1 MIKRGFSADVLR
13 RLYSGRRRIVNDEVL
28 DPFQEALLN
37 EECILVDEN
46 DVEIGSASKRQ
57 CHLKD
62 ENTNKSLLHRAFS
75 LFIFNSENKLLL
87 QQRSDTKITFPG
99 MWTNTCCSHPLF
111 IDTERP
117 TENGQGAKM
126 AAQRKV
132 LQELGIQADQCPID
146 QMHYLTRI
154 LYAADSNSK
163 WAEHELD
170 YIVFLKS
177 HLKQL
182 DLEPNPEEV
191 KDVTY
196 LARTDLQHF
205 IQEHGE
211 ANMTPW
217 FLLMSKSYLPKWWQ
231 GLDDLERF
239 KDHENIIKY

>member
-1 MIKRGFSADVLR
+1 MRKYLNNAQVFK
-13 RLYSGRRRIVNDEVL
+13 RLYSGRRRIVIDEAL

-46 DVEIGSASKRQ
+46 DVEKGSASKRT

-62 ENTNKSLLHRAFS
+62 ETTNKSPLHRAFS
-75 LFIFNSENKLLL
+75 LFIFNSEQKLLM

-99 MWTNTCCSHPLF
+99 MWTNTCCSHPLYVEM
-111 IDTERP
+111 ERE
-117 TENGQGAKM
+117 TKGGQGVKH

-132 LQELGIQADQCPID
+132 EQELGIKADQCSID

-154 LYAADSNSK
+154 LYAADSNTK

-170 YIVFLKS
+170 YILFLKS
-177 HLKQL
+177 GLKQL
-182 DLEPNPEEV
+182 HMEPNPEEV

-205 IQEHGE
+205 IQEYGE
-211 ANMTPW
+211 VNFTPW
-217 FLLMSKSYLPKWWQ
+217 FLLMSKSYLPKWWEH
-231 GLDDLERF
+231 LDNLDQF
-239 KDHENIIKY
+239 KDHENIIRY